1 MTSPQ
6 QTEILDIRHFTA
18 RQLRPL
24 LEGEAA
30 VWRKRLHWDYSSSTD
45 LLLQYLDSRIL
56 PGFVALNRGR
66 ICGYT
71 FCVYEGPKAV
81 VGDIYAS
88 PESPDPANV
97 SANLARHLLD
107 MLEAAP
113 DIDRIE
119 AQLLLF
125 DSGILPPIFAG
136 FTVYPRLFLALDLNA
151 LDLNAPALLHKTH
164 ALPPQFELRPWTQT
178 FYQASAELIQAA
190 YVGHLD
196 SNINDQYRT
205 LHGSLR
211 FLHNIVRFPGCG
223 VFDPQASF
231 AIFERASK
239 TLVGILLSSR
249 ISPEVAHITQLCVAP
264 AFRGRNLG
272 AVLLHHCMARLPAH
286 HYAGI
291 TLTVSEANTPAL
303 RLYEAAGFRRR
314 HRFDALVLDKPRR
327 RGLLNLVTR

>member
-24 LEGEAA
+24 LEGEAE
-30 VWRKRLHWDYSSSTD
+30 VWRRRLHWDYSSSTD
-45 LLLQYLDSRIL
+45 LLLQYLESRIL
-56 PGFVALNRGR
+56 PGFVALDRGR

-88 PESPDPANV
+88 PDAPDPGLVNHH
-97 SANLARHLLD
+97 LGRHLLD

-113 DIDRIE
+113 DVDRIE

-125 DSGILPPIFAG
+125 DSGTLPRIFTG
-136 FTVYPRLFLALDLNA
+136 FTVYPRLFLERDLA
-151 LDLNAPALLHKTH
+151 APGAVQHT
-164 ALPPQFELRPWTQT
+164 LPPQFELRSWSESL
-178 FYQASAELIQAA
+178 YQPTAELIHHA
-190 YVGHLD
+190 YAGHLD

-223 VFDPQASF
+223 TFDPQASF
-231 AIFERASK
+231 AVIDRNTR
-239 TLVGILLSSR
+239 TLAGVLLSSR
-249 ISPEVAHITQLCVAP
+249 IAADVAHITQLCVTP
-264 AFRGRNLG
+264 DYRGRNLG
-272 AVLLHHCMARLPAH
+272 AVLLEQAMTQLPSR
-286 HYAGI
+286 HYRAI
-291 TLTVSEANTPAL
+291 TLTVSEANTPAVQ
-303 RLYEAAGFRRR
+303 LYRAQGFQLS
-314 HRFDALVLDKPRR
+314 HRFDALVLDKPKR
-327 RGLLNLVTR
+327 RGILRLVGR

>member
-6 QTEILDIRHFTA
+6 QIEILDIRHFTA

-30 VWRKRLHWDYSSSTD
+30 IWCKRLRWDYITSTD

-81 VGDIYAS
+81 VGDIYA
-88 PESPDPANV
+88 DPGNNDPLAV
-97 SANLARHLLD
+97 TFHLARHLLD

-125 DSGILPPIFAG
+125 DSGILPAIFTG
-136 FTVYPRLFLALDLNA
+136 FKVFPRLFLEHDLQPSRSLPGA
-151 LDLNAPALLHKTH
+151 V
-164 ALPPQFELRPWTQT
+164 ALPPPQPFEICPWSEQ
-178 FYQASAELIQAA
+178 FYQPAAALIQASYA
-190 YVGHLD
+190 GHID

-211 FLHNIVRFPGCG
+211 FLHNVVRFPGCG
-223 VFDPQASF
+223 TFDPMSSF
-231 AIFERASK
+231 ILRERA
-239 TLVGILLSSR
+239 TNALAGIILCSR
-249 ISPEVAHITQLCVAP
+249 IASDVAHITQLCVAP
-264 AFRGRNLG
+264 AWRGRNLG
-272 AVLLHHCMARLPAH
+272 GLLLGHCLAWLPAH
-286 HYAGI
+286 RYRAI

-303 RLYEAAGFRRR
+303 GLYEAAGFTQR
-314 HRFDALVLDKPRR
+314 HRFDALALDKPPR
-327 RGLLNLVTR
+327 RGFLNLISHR

>member
-24 LEGEAA
+24 LEGEAE
-30 VWRKRLHWDYSSSTD
+30 VWRKRLRWEYASSTD

-81 VGDIYAS
+81 IGDIYAA
-88 PESPDPANV
+88 PDAPDPAAV
-97 SANLARHLLD
+97 TANLARHLLD

-113 DIDRIE
+113 DVDRIE

-125 DSGILPPIFAG
+125 DSGTLPPIFTG
-136 FTVYPRLFLALDLNA
+136 FNVFPRLFLERDLTIPT
-151 LDLNAPALLHKTH
+151 PAEHT
-164 ALPPQFELRPWTQT
+164 LPPQFELCPWAESL
-178 FYQASAELIQAA
+178 YQPSAELIQAA

-223 VFDPQASF
+223 TFDPQESF
-231 AIFERASK
+231 AIIERQSRS
-239 TLVGILLSSR
+239 LVGILLSSR
-249 ISPEVAHITQLCVAP
+249 IAAEVAHITQLCVAP
-264 AFRGRNLG
+264 DFRGRNLG
-272 AVLLHHCMARLPAH
+272 AVLLEHAMAILPSR
-286 HYAGI
+286 HYRAI
-291 TLTVSEANTPAL
+291 TLTVSEANTPAVQ
-303 RLYEAAGFRRR
+303 LYRAQGFELR
-314 HRFDALVLDKPRR
+314 HRFDALVLDKPKR
-327 RGLLNLVTR
+327 RGFLRLVGR

>member
-6 QTEILDIRHFTA
+6 QIEILDIRHFTA

-24 LEGEAA
+24 LEGESAL
-30 VWRKRLHWDYSSSTD
+30 WRQRLHWDYSSSTD

-56 PGFVALNRGR
+56 PGFVALHRGR
-66 ICGYT
+66 VCGYT

-81 VGDIYAS
+81 VGDIYAA
-88 PESPDPANV
+88 PDSPDPANV
-97 SANLARHLLD
+97 NANLGRHLLD

-136 FTVYPRLFLALDLNA
+136 FTAYPRLFLELDLE
-151 LDLNAPALLHKTH
+151 APALAPRGVRATPT
-164 ALPPQFELRPWTQT
+164 LPPQFELRPWTQT
-178 FYQASAELIQAA
+178 FYQSSAELIQAA

-196 SNINDQYRT
+196 SNINDQYRS

-231 AIFERASK
+231 ALVERPTN
-239 TLVGILLSSR
+239 TLIGILLSSR
-249 ISPEVAHITQLCVAP
+249 IAPDAAHITQLCVAP
-264 AFRGRNLG
+264 GYRGRNLG
-272 AVLLHHCMARLPAH
+272 AILLHHGMARLPRQQYRA
-286 HYAGI
+286 I
-291 TLTVSEANTPAL
+291 TLTVSEANTAAL
-303 RLYEAAGFRRR
+303 RLYEAAGFVRR

-327 RGLLNLVTR
+327 RGILSLIKR